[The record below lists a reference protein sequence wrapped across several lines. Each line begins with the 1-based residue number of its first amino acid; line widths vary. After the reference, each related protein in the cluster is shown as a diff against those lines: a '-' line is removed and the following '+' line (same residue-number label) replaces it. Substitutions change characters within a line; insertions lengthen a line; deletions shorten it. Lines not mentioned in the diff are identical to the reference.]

1 MNGCTYTQTSLFT
14 NTDASS
20 TRFCAT
26 QDTQRHTF
34 NAVTAS
40 LLMHLLFFV
49 SHCENLGSIVFSS
62 GCVCVTGHVCTLSLV
77 LLQRAGTAVC
87 TRSVCMVCESVSR
100 AESVRESD
108 RRRKREEESCVCVW
122 SRCWDLCV
130 SLGRECR
137 DPWTL
142 LCFLLTRHTHS
153 TPSHSRTHVRAA
165 SIRARM
171 RVALRPVS

>member
-1 MNGCTYTQTSLFT
+1 MAARTDKPLYSQTQMHRAHDSVRLRTHKHTRLTPSL
-14 NTDASS
+14 
-20 TRFCAT
+20 
-26 QDTQRHTF
+26 
-34 NAVTAS
+34 
-40 LLMHLLFFV
+40 HLLFFV

-87 TRSVCMVCESVSR
+87 TQSVCMVCESVSR

>member
-1 MNGCTYTQTSLFT
+1 MAARTDKPLYSQTQMHRAHDSVRLRIHKDTRLTPSL
-14 NTDASS
+14 
-20 TRFCAT
+20 
-26 QDTQRHTF
+26 
-34 NAVTAS
+34 
-40 LLMHLLFFV
+40 HLLFFV

>member
-1 MNGCTYTQTSLFT
+1 MAARTDKPLYSQTQMHRAHDSVRLRTHKDTRLTPSL
-14 NTDASS
+14 
-20 TRFCAT
+20 
-26 QDTQRHTF
+26 
-34 NAVTAS
+34 
-40 LLMHLLFFV
+40 HLLFFV

-130 SLGRECR
+130 SLGREGR

>member
-1 MNGCTYTQTSLFT
+1 MAARTDKPLYSQTQMHRAHDSVRLRTHKDTRLTPSL
-14 NTDASS
+14 
-20 TRFCAT
+20 
-26 QDTQRHTF
+26 
-34 NAVTAS
+34 
-40 LLMHLLFFV
+40 HLLFFV

-87 TRSVCMVCESVSR
+87 TRSVCMVCESV
-100 AESVRESD
+100 SVRESD

-153 TPSHSRTHVRAA
+153 TPSHSRAHVRAA

>member
-1 MNGCTYTQTSLFT
+1 MNGCTYRQTSLFT

-26 QDTQRHTF
+26 DDTQRHTF

-87 TRSVCMVCESVSR
+87 TRCMY
-100 AESVRESD
+100 A
-108 RRRKREEESCVCVW
+108 W
-122 SRCWDLCV
+122 CV
-130 SLGRECR
+130 SLCLEQRACVRVTDGENERKRVVCVFGPGAGTCVC
-137 DPWTL
+137 PWAGNAGIPGL
-142 LCFLLTRHTHS
+142 S
-153 TPSHSRTHVRAA
+153 SA
-165 SIRARM
+165 SC
-171 RVALRPVS
+171 

>member
-1 MNGCTYTQTSLFT
+1 MAARTDKPLYSQTQMHRAHDSVRLRTHK
-14 NTDASS
+14 D
-20 TRFCAT
+20 
-26 QDTQRHTF
+26 TF

-40 LLMHLLFFV
+40 LLMHFLFFV

-62 GCVCVTGHVCTLSLV
+62 GCVCVTGHVCTLSLA

-153 TPSHSRTHVRAA
+153 TPSHSRTHVRVA

>member
-1 MNGCTYTQTSLFT
+1 MAARTDKPLYSQTQMHRAHDSVRLRTHK
-14 NTDASS
+14 D
-20 TRFCAT
+20 
-26 QDTQRHTF
+26 TF

-40 LLMHLLFFV
+40 LLMHFLSFV

-62 GCVCVTGHVCTLSLV
+62 GCVCVTGHVCTLSLA

>member
-1 MNGCTYTQTSLFT
+1 MAARTDKPLYSQTQMHGAHDSVRLRTHKDTRLTPSL
-14 NTDASS
+14 
-20 TRFCAT
+20 
-26 QDTQRHTF
+26 
-34 NAVTAS
+34 
-40 LLMHLLFFV
+40 HLLFFV

>member
-1 MNGCTYTQTSLFT
+1 MAARTDKPLYSQTQMHRAHDSVRLRTHKDTCLTPSL
-14 NTDASS
+14 
-20 TRFCAT
+20 
-26 QDTQRHTF
+26 
-34 NAVTAS
+34 
-40 LLMHLLFFV
+40 HLLFFV